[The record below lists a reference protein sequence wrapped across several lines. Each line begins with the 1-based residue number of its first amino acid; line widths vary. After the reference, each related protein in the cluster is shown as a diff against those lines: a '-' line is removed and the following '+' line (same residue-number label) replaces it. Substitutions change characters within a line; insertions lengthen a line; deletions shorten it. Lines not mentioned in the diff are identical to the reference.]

1 MSEKYLGKRQR
12 ALMDEASRYRERA
25 SADAN
30 DDVFSRWECMRGHH
44 WDDALD
50 ASQNVRCMNCA
61 TQRREA
67 ETNRARMIA
76 QARGGALLQSGDA
89 TATSS
94 LTWQCAFGHTWKA
107 NADSAQRRWC
117 DECART
123 VFARYR

>member
-1 MSEKYLGKRQR
+1 MSETYIGKRQR
-12 ALMDEASRYRERA
+12 TLMDEASRYRERA

-30 DDVFSRWECMRGHH
+30 DDAFVRWECMRGHH

-67 ETNRARMIA
+67 ELNRARSIA
-76 QARGGALLQSGDA
+76 GVRGGTLVPAGHA
-89 TATSS
+89 TATPS
-94 LTWQCAFGHTWKA
+94 LTWQCAFGHVWE
-107 NADSAQRRWC
+107 ADADAAQRRWC

>member
-1 MSEKYLGKRQR
+1 MSEKYSGKRQR
-12 ALMDEASRYRERA
+12 ALMDEASRYPERA
-25 SADAN
+25 LAEANHDAF
-30 DDVFSRWECMRGHH
+30 VRWECMRGHQ

-67 ETNRARMIA
+67 EMNRARVIA
-76 QARGGALLQSGDA
+76 EVRGGALLRMGHA

-94 LTWQCAFGHTWKA
+94 LTWQCEFGHVWE
-107 NADSAQRRWC
+107 ADADAAQRRWC